1 MKKYVKSVFVAAIV
15 AVAGYNMYQS
25 QSAMNGMS
33 ELALANVEAL
43 ASGESGSFN
52 CWWDSVDYMI
62 CYNGGDW
69 LGCPCGSHNW

>member
-43 ASGESGSFN
+43 ATPEIDIPYICAGELPL
-52 CWWDSVDYMI
+52 CYDDY
-62 CYNGGDW
+62 YNYFFDG
-69 LGCPCGSHNW
+69 LKQY